1 MISKEKDDGEWSI
14 TKSSNYFQNFRVKN
28 FNYRFYRL
36 LYRVYYL
43 QDGLYKS
50 WLMLIL

>member
-1 MISKEKDDGEWSI
+1 MNGMISKEKDDEKLSI

-36 LYRVYYL
+36 LFII
-43 QDGLYKS
+43 YK
-50 WLMLIL
+50 MDYI